1 MKIVL
6 IVGVLL
12 IMGIIG
18 ATVFMGDGSS
28 DTKAESLKFST
39 VESDVQAGSVFIDVR
54 TPEEYAAGYIAGAE
68 NLPLA
73 NLQSGQLPDVSKDT
87 KVYVYC
93 RSGNRSAQ
101 AKSVL
106 ESAGHTNVI
115 DLGGLEQVVSIGGK
129 QI

>member
-1 MKIVL
+1 
-6 IVGVLL
+6 
-12 IMGIIG
+12 
-18 ATVFMGDGSS
+18 
-28 DTKAESLKFST
+28 
-39 VESDVQAGSVFIDVR
+39 VFIDVR
-54 TPEEYAAGYIAGAE
+54 TPEEYAAGYIDGAE

-73 NLQSGQLPDVSKDT
+73 NIQSGQLPDVSKDA
-87 KVYVYC
+87 KLYLYC

-115 DLGGLEQVVSIGGK
+115 DLGGIQDVVSMGGK